1 MSNKI
6 TKAELADL
14 NAAQSEKD
22 WNAVCARIKAS
33 RDGQYPADWW
43 AEVMQSGLCA
53 SVSARWNGTD
63 QVQLRPMSSS
73 EIHAFFGSSRGFTLV
88 EMVIV
93 IIIVYVFVSVL
104 GVGCTSYLYADKA
117 RKRADSDALNYIRE
131 LHPDWTDVHAVCQ
144 SIDSDGDGYV
154 ACTAAAKDSA
164 GSPRDLPLECRHS
177 VFFNYARGCRPMRA
191 IINTRSVGY
200 DQR

>member
-1 MSNKI
+1 MSKI

-14 NAAQSEKD
+14 AASRSEKD
-22 WNAVCARIKAS
+22 WNAVCDRIKAS
-33 RDGQYPADWW
+33 RDGKYPEDWW

-63 QVQLRPMSSS
+63 QVQIRPMSASKS
-73 EIHAFFGSSRGFTLV
+73 RAFFGSPRGFTFV
-88 EMVIV
+88 EMMIV
-93 IIIVYVFVSVL
+93 IIIVGVFVSIL
-104 GVGCTSYLYADKA
+104 GVGCSSCLYADEA

-144 SIDSDGDGYV
+144 STDSDHDGYV
-154 ACTAAAKDSA
+154 SCTVAAKDSA

-177 VFFNYARGCRPMRA
+177 VFFNYSRGCRPVRA
-191 IINTRSVGY
+191 IINTRGVGY